1 MLPDWLAGSAFA
13 VGLASTGLGGYCVW
27 ALRRALARMPTPVDV
42 ERCVEWRLMELLPLP
57 HVGDRGTLMLAL
69 RAVAPGR
76 PRAVFALGEAPILVA
91 RDFAWD
97 TPTPADAR
105 WIELHRDDLASG
117 RTVSQDRAG
126 ILLPLLTHSGRL
138 TGVVLVAGS
147 AGVALDDESRA
158 ALRCVAGWLAHAV
171 GADTRARTARRT
183 VWEPTAATS
192 AARST
197 S

>member
-13 VGLASTGLGGYCVW
+13 VGIASTGLGGYCVW

-69 RAVAPGR
+69 RVVAPGR
-76 PRAVFALGEAPILVA
+76 PRAVFALGEAPILLA

-117 RTVSQDRAG
+117 HSVAHERAG
-126 ILLPLLTHSGRL
+126 VLLPLLTRGGRL
-138 TGVVLVAGS
+138 TGVVLISGPASVT
-147 AGVALDDESRA
+147 LDDESRA
-158 ALRCVAGWLAHAV
+158 ALRCVAGWLDHAV
-171 GADTRARTARRT
+171 GADTQARKQRRT

-197 S
+197 T